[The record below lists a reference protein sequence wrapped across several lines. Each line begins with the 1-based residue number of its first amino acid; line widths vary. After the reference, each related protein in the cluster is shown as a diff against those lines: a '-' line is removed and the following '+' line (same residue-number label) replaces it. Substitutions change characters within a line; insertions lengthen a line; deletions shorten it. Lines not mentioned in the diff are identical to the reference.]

1 MPQLGDNVD
10 KGEEIYLDL
19 EAYVC
24 ALYGCKGV
32 TNINQLRS
40 SKFKEQ
46 KGKEICH
53 VDLKTVPPCRVSLYL
68 SLKRINR
75 AATGLGTHSLRRFR
89 NYLEA
94 ISMLKTIRMRDTLR
108 KNVRVKMMMMMMMKN
123 TGKHR
128 MGIYLLKVNDR
139 NTWLTCEIC
148 SKLEIKTPE
157 ELTLIMIRLHTLF
170 YCFYC

>member
-1 MPQLGDNVD
+1 MTQLGDNLD
-10 KGEEIYLDL
+10 KGEEIYVDI
-19 EAYVC
+19 EAFVC

-46 KGKEICH
+46 NDKEICH
-53 VDLKTVPPCRVSLYL
+53 VDLKTVPPCRSSLYL
-68 SLKRINR
+68 HLKRANR
-75 AATGLGTHSLRRFR
+75 AAYMMSNIAQCIRNFFSKIADETTTVALTGLGTHSLRRFR

-108 KNVRVKMMMMMMMKN
+108 KNVRVKMMMMMMMIMMMMKN

-128 MGIYLLKVNDR
+128 MGIYLFKVNDR
-139 NTWLTCEIC
+139 NT
-148 SKLEIKTPE
+148 
-157 ELTLIMIRLHTLF
+157 
-170 YCFYC
+170 